1 MARNFLQLGNG
12 KAKCQLC
19 GDKIKTGIPQISHR
33 AYQSSAS
40 FHANAKDCFP
50 RSKAHIKKNGC
61 PHCGVVDI
69 DGFKKRKIYEG
80 FECTHCYQPVS
91 ADKKTKYYNAEE
103 YNVEFNEWADQE
115 MNSHG
120 KDISFK
126 DWAQDEGM
134 KHGNTEITEWAQHED
149 ESHDAR
155 YGAETFEAREKKI
168 GSIRIVKNPNFP
180 SGTSLQA
187 YIKTNRAE
195 LRKVFGNPNMGE
207 SGDGKSKGKEWNL
220 VVGSHRVTIYDK
232 REKGKKGTKYFN
244 IGGSGKFGAL
254 LVAQA
259 LSIHRNERVYA
270 KETIPQWLEDE
281 RRHQQVKSIDEHPDL
296 TYERAKEYED
306 NRRRY
311 RAETFEESFITTD
324 MSPSY
329 IDVVVTDDIGSS
341 FEGRLYG
348 TMKENHSGAKKG
360 LVSYDPSTGNVIYYH
375 KGMEF
380 VGDVE
385 NSDMNYNAEGKKRS
399 GILSDPFEEASLD
412 SGGMNKVLLGIG
424 LGIIGYFGYNKWK

>member
-69 DGFKKRKIYEG
+69 DGFRKRHIYEG

-91 ADKKTKYYNAEE
+91 ADRYKNAEE

-120 KDISFK
+120 KNISFK
-126 DWAQDEGM
+126 DWSKDEGL

-155 YGAETFEAREKKI
+155 YGAENYRYIKPVPISHSGGGDKYNGYYAIKGYEQSTADGFTYRILSSPGTSDWYRVYIYDTEKMFKNKSRRLNPSGEMVGSSDPASHLI
-168 GSIRIVKNPNFP
+168 GSFPRLDDAKRALVFRMIQDEQYHHILSDGNLNWLLHGKNPG
-180 SGTSLQA
+180 S
-187 YIKTNRAE
+187 
-195 LRKVFGNPNMGE
+195 RKW
-207 SGDGKSKGKEWNL
+207 K
-220 VVGSHRVTIYDK
+220 
-232 REKGKKGTKYFN
+232 
-244 IGGSGKFGAL
+244 A
-254 LVAQA
+254 
-259 LSIHRNERVYA
+259 
-270 KETIPQWLEDE
+270 
-281 RRHQQVKSIDEHPDL
+281 
-296 TYERAKEYED
+296 
-306 NRRRY
+306 
-311 RAETFEESFITTD
+311 ESFE
-324 MSPSY
+324 S
-329 IDVVVTDDIGSS
+329 
-341 FEGRLYG
+341 
-348 TMKENHSGAKKG
+348 
-360 LVSYDPSTGNVIYYH
+360 
-375 KGMEF
+375 
-380 VGDVE
+380 
-385 NSDMNYNAEGKKRS
+385 EGKKRS

-412 SGGMNKVLLGIG
+412 SGGTKKVLLGIG